1 MQPSCMLC
9 EGSNL
14 HADWPLL
21 CLCCEPLAFLD
32 SIPDVYQNRYALE
45 LDIFYLNKFLKKGVE
60 EDLFFSVAAIESSRM
75 FLPV

>member
-1 MQPSCMLC
+1 MEYNHAAIMLC

-21 CLCCEPLAFLD
+21 CLYCEPLAFLD

-45 LDIFYLNKFLKKGVE
+45 LDIFYLNKF
-60 EDLFFSVAAIESSRM
+60 
-75 FLPV
+75 